1 MLWPIHTTD
10 LCLQLFPSQNTCIH
24 VKEGNNSEFSN
35 DKQFRI
41 PLLKA
46 PQAQE
51 TSYSFVK
58 V

>member
-1 MLWPIHTTD
+1 MAHSHHSFVFTIVSFTK
-10 LCLQLFPSQNTCIH
+10 CIH